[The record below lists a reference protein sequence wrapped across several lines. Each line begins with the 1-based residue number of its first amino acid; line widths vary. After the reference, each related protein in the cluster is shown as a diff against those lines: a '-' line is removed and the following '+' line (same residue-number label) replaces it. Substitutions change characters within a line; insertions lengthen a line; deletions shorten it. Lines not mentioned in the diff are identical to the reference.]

1 MSSNETLTLVALQI
15 EASTNLS
22 DTLLQIQALLD
33 QARTAN
39 ETIDCALLPEYAFG
53 TFREWATTKQDSDH
67 LTASIQTAIGQL
79 AQQNRVAIVAGS
91 MPYQTEQ
98 KTWRNRSFIFSKSGE
113 LVGSYDKQHPFRV
126 EKRLGLEPGTECPSF
141 KLNGHNMAVLICSD
155 LWYHDLLVQ
164 VVSTIDFLVVPTM
177 TTVLNNQHIK
187 YGQWAWQSLV
197 GVRSKEYTIPIVSAD
212 QAAREYAPGIFTCGG
227 SCVADP
233 SYRFSNNEGP
243 ITQALR
249 IPSNEKSTYIS
260 STIDLQA
267 VKKYAAY
274 RRDVGLR
281 E

>member
-33 QARTAN
+33 QARTTHD
-39 ETIDCALLPEYAFG
+39 TIDCAVLPEYAFG
-53 TFREWATTKQDSDH
+53 TFREWASAKQDGDH

-91 MPYQTEQ
+91 MPYQTE
-98 KTWRNRSFIFSKSGE
+98 KKAWRNRSFIFSKSGE

-126 EKRLGLEPGTECPSF
+126 EKQLGLEPGTQCLTL
-141 KLNGHNMAVLICSD
+141 KLDRYNMAVLICSD
-155 LWYHDLLVQ
+155 LWYHDLLTQ

-177 TTVLNNQHIK
+177 TTVLNSQHIR

-212 QAAREYAPGIFTCGG
+212 QAAREYAPGVYTCGG

-233 SYRFSNNEGP
+233 SYRFSNNEGS

-249 IPSNEKSTYIS
+249 IPSNEKSTYIT

-267 VKKYAAY
+267 VRKYAAY